1 METPMADGHLIS
13 IVDDD
18 DSMRDALVGLVRS
31 LGYDARGFASAED
44 FLACDD
50 LKRFSCAVTDIQM
63 PGMSGF
69 ELKRHLDER
78 HGTLPVIMITAR
90 SEPGLKEEAM
100 SIGAAYFLRKPF
112 ETETLVDCLE
122 KTLERCAPR
131 AP

>member
-1 METPMADGHLIS
+1 MEIRMAPGYLIS

-18 DSMRDALVGLVRS
+18 DSMRDALVGFFRA

-50 LKRFSCAVTDIQM
+50 LERFSCAITDIQM

-69 ELKRHLDER
+69 ELKQRLDER

-90 SEPGLKEEAM
+90 SEPDLREKAM
-100 SIGAAYFLRKPF
+100 SSGAACFLRKPL
-112 ETETLVDCLE
+112 ETETLIDCLE
-122 KTLERCAPR
+122 KALGI
-131 AP
+131 